1 MRGQIRKRGKSWA
14 VIVYLGR
21 NPQTGQKRRKWYTHA
36 TKREAEAHL
45 AQVLV
50 QVQAGAGVPPS
61 KLLLGDYLDRWLQ
74 DYARGMLA
82 ATTLRSYEET
92 VRLHLAPALGDAPLA
107 RLSAP
112 TIQAYLNQKL
122 QHGLSVTT
130 VRYHAAVLH
139 VALRRAVRWG
149 LLVRSPLEFVDL
161 PRPRRKEMRVWDEE
175 QVRLFL
181 GEARKSSEYYALYLA
196 AVTTGMR
203 QGELLGLR
211 WADIDFT
218 LGIATIQQTFYRL
231 GGEQLFRTPKT
242 ATSRRVVEL
251 SPALL
256 NELQRARELQK
267 AIRQKLKDAYEDH
280 DLVFCQTNGRP
291 LHAHNIVRRDF
302 HLTGQRAK
310 VPRIRFHDL
319 RHCHATHLLRQGEN
333 LKVVQER
340 LGHSTP
346 AFTLSVYGHVLPGM
360 QRDAA
365 RRLEARLL
373 GKSAGS

>member
-1 MRGQIRKRGKSWA
+1 MDNS
-14 VIVYLGR
+14 
-21 NPQTGQKRRKWYTHA
+21 
-36 TKREAEAHL
+36 
-45 AQVLV
+45 AQVRV
-50 QVQAGAGVPPS
+50 EER
-61 KLLLGDYLDRWLQ
+61 RWTRGPTQ
-74 DYARGMLA
+74 DYAKANLA
-82 ATTLRSYEET
+82 RTTQQSYEDT
-92 VRLHLAPALGDAPLA
+92 INVHLKPVLGHIPLA

-112 TIQAYLNQKL
+112 AMQRYLAQKL
-122 QHGLSVTT
+122 EKGLSATT

-139 VALRRAVRWG
+139 EALRHAVRWG
-149 LLVRSPLEFVDL
+149 VLIRNPLDYLDL
-161 PRPRRKEMRVWDEE
+161 PRRRRKETRVWDEE

-181 GEARKSSEYYALYLA
+181 GEARKSSGYYPLYLA

-218 LGIATIQQTFYRL
+218 LGTATVQQTFYRL
-231 GGEQLFRTPKT
+231 GSEQLFRTPKT
-242 ATSRRVVEL
+242 ATSGRVVDL
-251 SPALL
+251 SPAVLD
-256 NELQRARELQK
+256 ELRRIREAQK
-267 AIRQKLKDAYEDH
+267 VTKQKLGDAYKDH
-280 DLVFCQTNGRP
+280 QLVFCQRSGGP

-302 HLTGQRAK
+302 HPTAKRAK

-333 LKVVQER
+333 PKVVQER

-373 GKSAGS
+373 GTMTVG

>member
-21 NPQTGQKRRKWYTHA
+21 DPQTGQKRRKWYTHA

-45 AQVLV
+45 TQVLV
-50 QVQAGAGVPPS
+50 QVQAGAGLPPS

-74 DYARGMLA
+74 DYARGKLA

-92 VRLHLAPALGDAPLA
+92 VRVHLAPALGHVPLA

-122 QHGLSVTT
+122 QHDLSVTT

-139 VALRRAVRWG
+139 GALRRAVRWG
-149 LLVRSPLEFVDL
+149 LLVRNPLEFVDL

-175 QVRLFL
+175 QIRLFL
-181 GEARKSSEYYALYLA
+181 GEAKKSSAHYALYLM

-211 WADIDFT
+211 WRDIDFV
-218 LGIATIQQTFYRL
+218 LGAATVQQTFYRL

-242 ATSRRVVEL
+242 PASRRTVEFSPTVVDEL
-251 SPALL
+251 RKV
-256 NELQRARELQK
+256 RASQASVRCGLGS
-267 AIRQKLKDAYEDH
+267 AYEEY
-280 DLVFCQTNGRP
+280 DLVFCQRNGKP
-291 LHAHNIVRRDF
+291 LHAHNVIQRDF
-302 HLTGQRAK
+302 RRVIARAG
-310 VPRIRFHDL
+310 VPRVRFHDL

-333 LKVVQER
+333 PKVVQER

-373 GKSAGS
+373 GSNP